1 MFVVI
6 AGLALGLIKANA
18 NEFLV
23 NIGDGF
29 AQAGWLCSLIG
40 FIAML
45 HGSVDLTV
53 KELGPAPGIAT
64 LSILFGYILIIV
76 TMYSINVT
84 RTLKGLNRSGAARLF
99 GVADVS
105 SDNFINRVQ

>member
-6 AGLALGLIKANA
+6 SGLALGLIKANA

-53 KELGPAPGIAT
+53 K
-64 LSILFGYILIIV
+64 
-76 TMYSINVT
+76 
-84 RTLKGLNRSGAARLF
+84 
-99 GVADVS
+99 
-105 SDNFINRVQ
+105 

>member
-6 AGLALGLIKANA
+6 ARPALGLIKANA

-29 AQAGWLCSLIG
+29 AQQGWLCSLIG

-53 KELGPAPGIAT
+53 KELGLRRGWQRFQFC
-64 LSILFGYILIIV
+64 LV
-76 TMYSINVT
+76 T
-84 RTLKGLNRSGAARLF
+84 F
-99 GVADVS
+99 
-105 SDNFINRVQ
+105 

>member
-1 MFVVI
+1 MESEVLCAMFVVI
-6 AGLALGLIKANA
+6 AGLALGLIKANT

-29 AQAGWLCSLIG
+29 AQQGWLCSLIG

-53 KELGPAPGIAT
+53 KELDLHRGSQRFQFC
-64 LSILFGYILIIV
+64 LV
-76 TMYSINVT
+76 T
-84 RTLKGLNRSGAARLF
+84 F
-99 GVADVS
+99 
-105 SDNFINRVQ
+105 